1 MDNPHDNIKTLCHA
15 YEVMKRP
22 PAVGLQVGS
31 VPQEPAFT
39 EMAELRKLIMK
50 NARLLQPEQ
59 LVSGEAADKDNLA
72 KDGPTMLPAGSKV
85 LVPPGIQ
92 CVTDTDTPLFA
103 IPASWKIIKD

>member
-59 LVSGEAADKDNLA
+59 LVSG
-72 KDGPTMLPAGSKV
+72 GTG
-85 LVPPGIQ
+85 
-92 CVTDTDTPLFA
+92 DTPKLRETLLKA
-103 IPASWKIIKD
+103 GTVVKIGGMPATLTVDTKALEVAEG

>member
-22 PAVGLQVGS
+22 PAIGLQVGN
-31 VPQEPAFT
+31 VPQEPAFA

-59 LVSGEAADKDNLA
+59 LVSGETGAAPKLRETLLKA
-72 KDGPTMLPAGSKV
+72 GTVVKIGGMPATLTM
-85 LVPPGIQ
+85 
-92 CVTDTDTPLFA
+92 DTKALEVAED
-103 IPASWKIIKD
+103 

>member
-31 VPQEPAFT
+31 VPQEPAFA

-59 LVSGEAADKDNLA
+59 LVSGGTEDEPRLRETTLKAGTVVKVGGTPVKLAADII
-72 KDGPTMLPAGSKV
+72 V
-85 LVPPGIQ
+85 LG
-92 CVTDTDTPLFA
+92 A
-103 IPASWKIIKD
+103 IED

>member
-1 MDNPHDNIKTLCHA
+1 MDNPHNNIKTLCHA

-59 LVSGEAADKDNLA
+59 LVSGGTDEERVLKAGTTIRVCGITVTLSKD
-72 KDGPTMLPAGSKV
+72 LPVHK
-85 LVPPGIQ
+85 
-92 CVTDTDTPLFA
+92 
-103 IPASWKIIKD
+103 IPKGWELIED

>member
-31 VPQEPAFT
+31 VPQEPAFA

-59 LVSGEAADKDNLA
+59 LVSGSI
-72 KDGPTMLPAGSKV
+72 G
-85 LVPPGIQ
+85 
-92 CVTDTDTPLFA
+92 DTPKLRETLLKA
-103 IPASWKIIKD
+103 GTVVKIGGMPATLTMDTKALEVAED